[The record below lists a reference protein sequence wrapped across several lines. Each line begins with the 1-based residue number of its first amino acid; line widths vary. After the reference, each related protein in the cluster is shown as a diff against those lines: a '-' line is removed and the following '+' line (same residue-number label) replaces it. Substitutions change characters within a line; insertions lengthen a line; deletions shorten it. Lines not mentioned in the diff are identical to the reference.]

1 MKRYFLSASL
11 ILCTLLFNGCS
22 ESNIDKIKQ
31 NETDTL
37 SIVTTCFPAY
47 DLARAVKGS
56 DENITMLL
64 CTGAEAHS
72 YEPTPLDILKIQ
84 QCDMF
89 IYIGGEGEVW
99 ADEILESMDTS
110 DKYILKLSDYAE
122 LLDEVD
128 ILETN
133 NVHSHHHSHSDNE
146 EDDEHE
152 ECEFDEHI
160 WTSPENMI
168 RMTKAVG
175 NAFIVADTPNSQIY
189 TGNVEKYEKELFK
202 LDEAFEKFSE
212 QAESENKNLIVVG
225 DRFPF
230 RYLAKDYHL
239 DYYSAFSGC
248 SSESE
253 PSIHTMAFLID
264 AVLENNIKNVFYLE
278 FSTKKVAQKLCE
290 ATGSEMLQLHSC
302 HNVSGEDFENGI
314 TYIDLMYR
322 NLSNLKRGLLLNE

>member
-1 MKRYFLSASL
+1 MKKHFLSASL
-11 ILCTLLFNGCS
+11 ILFTLFLSGCS
-22 ESNIDKIKQ
+22 EVNADYIRQKKSDG
-31 NETDTL
+31 L

-64 CTGAEAHS
+64 CAGAEAHS

-122 LLDEVD
+122 LLDEAYIPGAD
-128 ILETN
+128 N
-133 NVHSHHHSHSDNE
+133 SHGHHHNHSHGDEH
-146 EDDEHE
+146 EHE
-152 ECEFDEHI
+152 ECGFDEHI

-168 RMTKAVG
+168 SMTEAVG
-175 NAFIVADTPNSQIY
+175 NLFTVADTSGSDIY
-189 TGNVEKYEKELFK
+189 MSNVQKYVKELSE

-230 RYLAKDYHL
+230 RYLAEDYNFR
-239 DYYSAFSGC
+239 YYSAFSGC
-248 SSESE
+248 SSETE
-253 PSIHTMAFLID
+253 PSIHTMASLID
-264 AVLENNIKNVFYLE
+264 EVIENDIKNVFYLE
-278 FSTKKVAQKLCE
+278 FSTKKVAQKLCK
-290 ATGSEMLQLHSC
+290 ATDAEMLELHSC
-302 HNVSGEDFENGI
+302 HNVSADDFENGV

-322 NLSNLKRGLLLNE
+322 NLGNLKRGLLLNE